1 MEWWDGK
8 GRNRVQLFLGGSPTS
23 FAFPH
28 ALHIQQ
34 EETQNTKMTLGKT
47 PQMMFR
53 REERTEGEKKD
64 CNIIVS
70 LLFSVHAFFLCFF
83 FLWGVM
89 AAINKK
95 TKNKGGWWVGFPS
108 CFFIFSFAFPFS
120 PSVTPTADQRRSQK
134 NPLLL
139 WRRKAHD
146 TLPYFPRKSEGGKK
160 GGGGFT
166 TSVTAKPTLFLLL
179 RRRRRRRENEPFLP
193 VYRRRRSQIHS
204 AKAITS
210 PSPPYPRHQTE
221 WDDLITSC
229 LALYKRAT
237 NDHEKECV

>member
-1 MEWWDGK
+1 
-8 GRNRVQLFLGGSPTS
+8 
-23 FAFPH
+23 
-28 ALHIQQ
+28 
-34 EETQNTKMTLGKT
+34 MTLGKT

-160 GGGGFT
+160 GGGGYNICHRQTNTFFAAAPSAAAEEEEGKWTIFT
-166 TSVTAKPTLFLLL
+166 RLQTPPQPNTQRQGYYFS
-179 RRRRRRRENEPFLP
+179 LP
-193 VYRRRRSQIHS
+193 
-204 AKAITS
+204 
-210 PSPPYPRHQTE
+210 PPPYPRHQTE

>member
-1 MEWWDGK
+1 
-8 GRNRVQLFLGGSPTS
+8 
-23 FAFPH
+23 
-28 ALHIQQ
+28 
-34 EETQNTKMTLGKT
+34 
-47 PQMMFR
+47 
-53 REERTEGEKKD
+53 
-64 CNIIVS
+64 
-70 LLFSVHAFFLCFF
+70 
-83 FLWGVM
+83 M

-95 TKNKGGWWVGFPS
+95 TKNKGGWWAGFPS

-146 TLPYFPRKSEGGKK
+146 TLPYFPRKSEGKK

-179 RRRRRRRENEPFLP
+179 RRRRRRRRRRENEPFLP
-193 VYRRRRSQIHS
+193 VYRRRSSQIHS

-210 PSPPYPRHQTE
+210 PPPPYSRHQTE